1 LCEAWR
7 GTKKSKFHYKDTK
20 DTKVRKQSF
29 YLESHAAATGVWQ
42 QIQLFESELRALC
55 VFVVKFL
62 RLSAIGY
69 WLFSLAI
76 VLLGA
81 PSLLADDQSTITVQH
96 PWMRAVPDVMDSTA
110 VYMTLV
116 NSGSTSAEL
125 VGGSTSVAGSVAP
138 MITTKQ
144 GEGTKQTVGM
154 QGVDSLKIPAHGTL
168 VLEPNGNH
176 LMVMGL
182 KEHPKE
188 GTQVDFT
195 IKLEPGDHEIHLKI
209 PVSRRPVK
217 WVR

>member
-1 LCEAWR
+1 MSDFAR
-7 GTKKSKFHYKDTK
+7 FNP
-20 DTKVRKQSF
+20 
-29 YLESHAAATGVWQ
+29 
-42 QIQLFESELRALC
+42 
-55 VFVVKFL
+55 
-62 RLSAIGY
+62 RLLTIGY
-69 WLFSLAI
+69 WLFSLW
-76 VLLGA
+76 LLLSA
-81 PSLLADDQSTITVQH
+81 RPVLADDQVAVTVQH

-116 NSGSTSAEL
+116 NNGSTPVEL
-125 VGGSTSVAGSVAP
+125 VGGSTAIAGSVAP

-144 GEGTKQTVGM
+144 GEGTKQTIGM

-168 VLEPNGNH
+168 VLEPDGNH

-195 IKLEPGDHEIHLKI
+195 ITLEPGDHEIHLKI

-217 WVR
+217 

>member
-1 LCEAWR
+1 MPHTAH
-7 GTKKSKFHYKDTK
+7 S
-20 DTKVRKQSF
+20 S
-29 YLESHAAATGVWQ
+29 
-42 QIQLFESELRALC
+42 
-55 VFVVKFL
+55 

-69 WLFSLAI
+69 SLFFFALL
-76 VLLGA
+76 VLVA
-81 PSLLADDQSTITVQH
+81 PVLLADDQVAVTVQH

-116 NSGSTSAEL
+116 NNGSTPAEL
-125 VGGSTSVAGSVAP
+125 VGGSTSIAGSVAP

-154 QGVDSLKIPAHGTL
+154 QSVDSLKIPAHGTL
-168 VLEPNGNH
+168 LLEPDGNH

-217 WVR
+217 

>member
-1 LCEAWR
+1 LTTP
-7 GTKKSKFHYKDTK
+7 GPSK
-20 DTKVRKQSF
+20 
-29 YLESHAAATGVWQ
+29 
-42 QIQLFESELRALC
+42 QILLFESELRALC

-62 RLSAIGY
+62 WLSAIGY
-69 WLFSLAI
+69 WLFSLAL

-81 PSLLADDQSTITVQH
+81 PALLADDQSSITVQH

-110 VYMTLV
+110 VYMTIV
-116 NSGSTSAEL
+116 NSGSTPAEL
-125 VGGSTSVAGSVAP
+125 VGGSTSIAGSVAP

-195 IKLEPGDHEIHLKI
+195 IKLEPGDHEIHLNI

-217 WVR
+217 